1 MKAHSMKTN
10 GSVKSIL
17 AMIVVGMMLIVGGVA
32 YAEHDDSHEKANWTT
47 TLNVKLA
54 LLNKLGND
62 SLRIEVTTVDGNV
75 NLMGTVNK
83 RETMELAETV
93 AESVSGVK
101 TVDNDLH
108 LKANEQ
114 NPSTASVAAGEAEAE
129 VKDAVLETKV
139 RIALVDK
146 MGTDGFKIGTEAA
159 SGVLTLEFDKGLSGG
174 RRQEATRIVQG
185 VDGVTKVISV
195 EKK

>member
-1 MKAHSMKTN
+1 MIMKTN
-10 GSVKSIL
+10 SSVKSIVT
-17 AMIVVGMMLIVGGVA
+17 MIVVGMMLIVGGVA
-32 YAEHDDSHEKANWTT
+32 YAQHDDAHEKANWTT

-62 SLRIEVTTVDGNV
+62 SLRIDVTTNAGNV
-75 NLMGTVNK
+75 NLTGTVNK
-83 RETMELAETV
+83 RETLELAETV
-93 AESVSGVK
+93 AKSVSGVK
-101 TVDNDLH
+101 GVHNDLK
-108 LKANEQ
+108 LLANEQ

-146 MGTDGFKIGTEAA
+146 MGSDGFKIGTEAA
-159 SGVLTLEFDKGLSGG
+159 SGVMTLEFDKDMSAG
-174 RRQEATRIVQG
+174 RRQEASRIVQG

-195 EKK
+195 NKK

>member
-1 MKAHSMKTN
+1 MKTH

-32 YAEHDDSHEKANWTT
+32 YAEHNEAHEKANWTT

-62 SLRIEVTTVDGNV
+62 SLRIDVTTNDGSV
-75 NLMGTVNK
+75 TLTGTVNK
-83 RETMELAETV
+83 RETAELAETV
-93 AESVSGVK
+93 TESVSGVK
-101 TVDNDLH
+101 KVHNDIKL
-108 LKANEQ
+108 LANEQ
-114 NPSTASVAAGEAEAE
+114 NPSTASKAAGEAEAE

-146 MGTDGFKIGTEAA
+146 MGSDGFKIGTEAA
-159 SGVLTLEFDKGLSGG
+159 SGVLTLEFDKDMPGA
-174 RRQEATRIVQG
+174 RRQEAKRIVEG
-185 VDGVTKVISV
+185 VGGVTKVISV
-195 EKK
+195 DKK